1 MKQLLKTEVQLVE
14 TKFSNFGKRPGLK
27 ITLLLTG
34 SLTVMAGAVVT
45 AAIPNIKNSFGDL
58 ENAELLSK
66 LVVTLPSFFIAL
78 VAPFAGRLIDRAG
91 RKKVLLWS
99 LFFYAAGGTSG
110 LYLSNI
116 YLLLTG
122 RAVLGISVAGIMTIN
137 TTLIGD
143 YFQGKMRSRFMGWQ
157 GAFMGFGGV
166 FFVSAGGLLA
176 DISWRWPFAVY
187 GVSLILLLMAYK
199 YLYEPEILSASL
211 GKRLPG
217 KAQLKN
223 KKYILLYLTAF
234 FGMLFFY
241 LVPTQVPFLLQTDG
255 VMKNS
260 TIGFSI
266 SVSVLAGALVA
277 VIYGKIRQRFNF
289 YQIYVFTFL
298 LMGAGYVMTSLFSDY
313 AGMLA
318 GLIVAGF
325 GTGMLMPNTNLW
337 LITLAPPERRGRM
350 VGMLNLAVY
359 SGQFISPVVVSP
371 MNAARSIGFSFLV
384 CGIVMLMMAA
394 YFYSLHRQ
402 SQKQGI
408 GKISKRV

>member
-1 MKQLLKTEVQLVE
+1 ME
-14 TKFSNFGKRPGLK
+14 TKVSNFVNQPGLK

-34 SLTVMAGAVVT
+34 SLTVMAGAVIT
-45 AAIPNIKNSFGDL
+45 AAIPNIKNSFGSM

-66 LVVTLPSFFIAL
+66 LVVTLPSLFIAL
-78 VAPFAGRLIDRAG
+78 VAPFAGRLIDHAG
-91 RKKVLLWS
+91 RKKVLLWA

-110 LYLSNI
+110 LYLSDV
-116 YLLLTG
+116 YLLLLG

-143 YFQGKMRSRFMGWQ
+143 YFRGKMRSRFMGWQ

-187 GVSLILLLMAYK
+187 GVSWILLLMAYK
-199 YLYEPEILSASL
+199 YLYEPQIVKRNVA
-211 GKRLPG
+211 KRLPG
-217 KAQLKN
+217 KSQLKN
-223 KKYILLYLTAF
+223 KKYLLLYLTAF

-241 LVPTQVPFLLQTDG
+241 LIPTQVPFLLQHGG

-266 SVSVLAGALVA
+266 SIAVLMGALVS
-277 VIYGKIRQRFNF
+277 VNYGKIRQRLNF
-289 YQIYVFTFL
+289 YQIYVLTFL
-298 LMGAGYVMTSLFSDY
+298 LMGAGYVMTSLFSGY
-313 AGMLA
+313 AGILA

-337 LITLAPPERRGRM
+337 LISLAPAEKRGRM
-350 VGMLNLAVY
+350 VGLLNLAVY
-359 SGQFISPVVVSP
+359 SGQFLSPVVVAP
-371 MNAARSIGFSFLV
+371 LNVRWSIGFTFLI
-384 CGIVMLMMAA
+384 CGVLMVVMAMW
-394 YFYSLHRQ
+394 FYGLHRQ
-402 SQKQGI
+402 SRRQAM
-408 GKISKRV
+408 GKISQGD

>member
-1 MKQLLKTEVQLVE
+1 ME
-14 TKFSNFGKRPGLK
+14 TKFSNFGERPGLK

-34 SLTVMAGAVVT
+34 SLTVMAGAVIT
-45 AAIPNIKNSFGDL
+45 AAIPNIKTSFGAM

-66 LVVTLPSFFIAL
+66 LVVTLPSLFIAF
-78 VAPFAGRLIDRAG
+78 VAPFAGKLIDHAG

-110 LYLSNI
+110 LYLSNV
-116 YLLLTG
+116 YLLLLG

-143 YFQGKMRSRFMGWQ
+143 YFRGKMRSRFMGWQ

-187 GVSLILLLMAYK
+187 GISWILLLMAYK
-199 YLYEPEILSASL
+199 YLYEPEIVKSNVA
-211 GKRLPG
+211 KRLPE
-217 KAQLKN
+217 KSQLKN
-223 KKYILLYLTAF
+223 KKYLLLYLTAF

-241 LVPTQVPFLLQTDG
+241 LVPTQVPFLLQNG
-255 VMKNS
+255 GEIKNS

-266 SVSVLAGALVA
+266 SISVLAGALVA
-277 VIYGKIRQRFNF
+277 VNYGKIRQRLNF
-289 YQIYVFTFL
+289 YQIYVLTFL
-298 LMGAGYVMTSLFSDY
+298 LMGAGYVITSLFTGY
-313 AGMLA
+313 AGILA

-337 LITLAPPERRGRM
+337 LISLAPAEKRGRM

-359 SGQFISPVVVSP
+359 SGQFLSPVLVAPLNV
-371 MNAARSIGFSFLV
+371 RWSIGFTFLI
-384 CGIVMLMMAA
+384 CGVLMLVMAIW
-394 YFYSLHRQ
+394 FYGLHRQ
-402 SQKQGI
+402 SRRQAT
-408 GKISKRV
+408 GKISRGV